1 MTFKK
6 GAGPRIWD
14 ADDNV
19 YLDYLLG
26 FGPLILGHS
35 PPAVLEAVKTQLEM
49 GVQYAMLDELQ
60 IKLAEKIHAIIP
72 NAEMVRFSSTGGEA
86 TMHAIRIARG
96 YTGKDKIVKFEGH
109 YHGAHDYVLINI
121 VGSPRSALGSEVS
134 PYKVR
139 AGPGIPD
146 DTIKNTIILPWNN
159 LELLERTVRL
169 HEHELAAIIME
180 PVSMDIGVAPPNEGY
195 LESAREIAS
204 KHGVLL
210 IFDEVITGFRL
221 APGGA
226 QEYFGV
232 EADLACFGKALG
244 GGFPISA
251 ITGRRDI
258 FNSVGPGGIMHAG
271 TYNGN
276 PLCCAA
282 ACATLTELT
291 ANDGACYK
299 HLNKIG
305 TKLQNGL
312 EKISDSSRTH
322 TIVQGLAQCGVQIYF
337 TSLKKI
343 TNYREFLACDGDRFT
358 RYHRQMLKRGVLV
371 HPLQY
376 QHMFVSTAHTEDD
389 VDMTLKAAQE
399 SLQAVA

>member
-1 MTFKK
+1 
-6 GAGPRIWD
+6 
-14 ADDNV
+14 
-19 YLDYLLG
+19 
-26 FGPLILGHS
+26 
-35 PPAVLEAVKTQLEM
+35 
-49 GVQYAMLDELQ
+49 
-60 IKLAEKIHAIIP
+60 
-72 NAEMVRFSSTGGEA
+72 
-86 TMHAIRIARG
+86 
-96 YTGKDKIVKFEGH
+96 
-109 YHGAHDYVLINI
+109 
-121 VGSPRSALGSEVS
+121 
-134 PYKVR
+134 
-139 AGPGIPD
+139 
-146 DTIKNTIILPWNN
+146 
-159 LELLERTVRL
+159 
-169 HEHELAAIIME
+169 ME

-226 QEYFGV
+226 QEHFGV

-251 ITGRRDI
+251 ITGRREI
-258 FNSVGPGGIMHAG
+258 FNEVGPGSIMHAG

-291 ANDGACYK
+291 ANDGACYR
-299 HLNKIG
+299 HLRKVG
-305 TKLQNGL
+305 TKLQDGL
-312 EKISDSSRTH
+312 KRIADASGTQ

-343 TNYREFLACDGDRFT
+343 TNYREFLECDGARFT
-358 RYHRQMLKRGVLV
+358 RYHREMLKRGVLV

-389 VDMTLKAAQE
+389 IDMTLKAAQD
-399 SLQAVA
+399 SLQAVS